1 MNAQTDAQIYLADQ
15 RGCSQTNLLRS
26 YHTFNFGRYVA
37 EGREPFGA
45 LHLLN
50 EDTLR
55 AGAALNLRV
64 EDATDVILLPL
75 EGGLEYQIRESIATS
90 SVSTSGSTIVT
101 PTREAPIRAT
111 PDFLEPGQVG
121 ILSLPAGTT
130 YSITNPYET
139 ETITFLQFWLRRTE
153 AIGGSTVT
161 HNRFLLLTK
170 NMLLPLFGSAGAG
183 SDTILTSRG
192 FIGQYDG
199 RGEGTFTVPAAGRNV
214 FVVVLRGVFE
224 VANRLLHEKD
234 GLSLRYESAETHND
248 VEFEA
253 LSDGAILLF
262 IDMPLNQ

>member
-1 MNAQTDAQIYLADQ
+1 MNTQTDAQIYLADQ
-15 RGCSQTNLLRS
+15 RGCSQTNLVRT

-37 EGREPFGA
+37 EGREPFGV

-75 EGGLEYQIRESIATS
+75 EGGLEYQIRESTATS
-90 SVSTSGSTIVT
+90 TSE
-101 PTREAPIRAT
+101 PTRST

-121 ILSLPAGTT
+121 VLSLPAGTT
-130 YSITNPYET
+130 YSVTNPYET

-153 AIGGSTVT
+153 AIAGSTVT
-161 HNRFLLLTK
+161 HYRFLLLTK

-183 SDTILTSRG
+183 SDTALTSRG

-214 FVVVLRGVFE
+214 FVFVLRGVFE

-234 GLSLRYESAETHND
+234 GLSLRYEPADTHSD
-248 VEFEA
+248 MEFEA
-253 LSDGAILLF
+253 LSDGAILLL
-262 IDMPLNQ
+262 IDMPLGQ